1 MPLYNIA
8 CHDCGVVVEQHIP
21 LADFEKPLDACPCG
35 GQRYRKIGAL
45 RVMRDIEPYQAMGAD
60 IATGKAPMITSRSQH
75 REYLKRNGY
84 VEVGN
89 ERPKAPSRPEPDFH
103 EIGRT
108 VKRVMDERG
117 SKHERRTHDRG

>member
-1 MPLYNIA
+1 MPLYDLQ
-8 CHDCGVVVEQHIP
+8 CRDCGDTIEQHIP
-21 LADFEKPLDACPCG
+21 LSDFDKPLPKCGCG
-35 GQRYRKIGAL
+35 GERFRAIRPL
-45 RVMRDIEPYQAMGAD
+45 RVISDIEPYRAMGTD

-89 ERPKAPSRPEPDFH
+89 EMPKPQPKAEPDFH

-108 VKRVMDERG
+108 IKQTMD
-117 SKHERRTHDRG
+117 SKGIRA

>member
-1 MPLYNIA
+1 MPLYDLQ
-8 CHDCGVVVEQHIP
+8 CRSCGETVEQHIP
-21 LADFEKPLDACPCG
+21 LSDFDKPLAPCECG
-35 GQRYRKIGAL
+35 GERFRAIRPL
-45 RVMRDIEPYQAMGAD
+45 RVISDIEPYQAMGTD

-89 ERPKAPSRPEPDFH
+89 ERPTPPRPLEPDFH

-108 VKRVMDERG
+108 IKKVMDDKG
-117 SKHERRTHDRG
+117 ITS